1 MLLDDDDG
9 GALFSIKIF
18 ELPVGNF
25 LGLFG
30 DPFETFWDSFGT
42 TLRLFG
48 TLLGPLCGT
57 AEAKCC
63 VVVPGVLNRSGAEF
77 PGGL

>member
-30 DPFETFWDSFGT
+30 TL
-42 TLRLFG
+42 LRLFG
-48 TLLGPLCGT
+48 TLMGPL
-57 AEAKCC
+57 
-63 VVVPGVLNRSGAEF
+63 
-77 PGGL
+77 